1 LRPGS
6 PIPDHVVSR
15 STPPRTSRDH
25 GSFVPS
31 KHSANRRHPIF
42 DDIQTDT
49 YQDDTTGLL
58 DPAFDELFD
67 DTFSHIA
74 AIDAAMDV
82 ITAGLEQ

>member
-1 LRPGS
+1 M
-6 PIPDHVVSR
+6 
-15 STPPRTSRDH
+15 
-25 GSFVPS
+25 
-31 KHSANRRHPIF
+31 F

-49 YQDDTTGLL
+49 YQDDATGLL